1 MVRTCCPSKKSGP
14 RLHCSFTKP
23 PCKILESSPPP
34 DGRTSQLWPSNTPA
48 EQPGGFHAKSSCFR
62 AEQGK
67 FQYPCICRS
76 GAAAPLPESR
86 LGCSISSPHWPESRN
101 FRIPGLLIKYRNVFT
116 YVLTKLNLIY
126 AFSQVEFQASVMVI
140 GLPTL
145 LNGPWCLAK

>member
-14 RLHCSFTKP
+14 RLHCSFAKP

-34 DGRTSQLWPSNTPA
+34 DGRTSQLWSSNSPA

-76 GAAAPLPESR
+76 GAATPLPESR
-86 LGCSISSPHWPESRN
+86 LGCSISSPHWPEGCN
-101 FRIPGLLIKYRNVFT
+101 FRIPGFMINNYFFT
-116 YVLTKLNLIY
+116 YILAITSLTQGFHQPVACFNNAL
-126 AFSQVEFQASVMVI
+126 EMC
-140 GLPTL
+140 
-145 LNGPWCLAK
+145 W